1 MNKFLE
7 KIDLRANTYLNGT
20 LDSSFY
26 QTPTSLRI
34 LRLGETNLTGHIDL
48 PIHDLRNFKCIDI
61 KEDYSLLPLNTTKL
75 YHVDGELWLPGK
87 VANLNYLLRD
97 HQQNISQSYILYEDW
112 ILNAELGKEMDH
124 LTNVLQ
130 TTWLVNNLIC
140 KDYVEFN
147 DKSTVICLKK
157 HVVNNHLTNNNQK

>member
-1 MNKFLE
+1 MKR
-7 KIDLRANTYLNGT
+7 KIR
-20 LDSSFY
+20 
-26 QTPTSLRI
+26 QEI
-34 LRLGETNLTGHIDL
+34 L
-48 PIHDLRNFKCIDI
+48 
-61 KEDYSLLPLNTTKL
+61 LLI
-75 YHVDGELWLPGK
+75 
-87 VANLNYLLRD
+87 D

-157 HVVNNHLTNNNQK
+157 HVVKNILCGENLVVTKSLLRL